1 MTATICHEEQA
12 CSSLTRSSTEYRPL
26 AEAAGLEHALRSSPA
41 ILTSSMQRTPQALPV
56 RLAGFRGCES
66 LKEAKV
72 SSIRSSVSYAT
83 FSPLGRDTS
92 PALLRVGEWTFHGS
106 MTTIYD
112 GSAGLSNSS
121 IKMGRARDRTGSHS
135 DMLVA
140 VKTVAL
146 DSDEDSVKM
155 IRRELAILGDLGDS
169 HPHILPMLCF
179 AETSVDLVLLTR
191 FASAG
196 DLASYMPRN
205 SPVAEGEIRKLAQQ
219 LLSALSFLHGCRIVH
234 GDVKPQN
241 IFLTEFDDAG
251 VLAQVSD
258 FGLSA
263 RVPDG
268 QNAIHVDGV
277 QGSYG
282 FVPAEVIDMGELGFA
297 ADLFALGV
305 MVFRYLGGHDP
316 FFPPSKVHDPIE
328 FDDRSWAPV
337 SAGAREFAVRLLC
350 SDPEARGE
358 SAALCADPWVI
369 AAGAG
374 EEAAEHAPTD
384 VPVRF
389 LDLAHA
395 REVWERGDL
404 A

>member
-1 MTATICHEEQA
+1 M
-12 CSSLTRSSTEYRPL
+12 R
-26 AEAAGLEHALRSSPA
+26 
-41 ILTSSMQRTPQALPV
+41 RTPQALPV
-56 RLAGFRGCES
+56 RLAGLRGCES
-66 LKEAKV
+66 LKTARV
-72 SSIRSSVSYAT
+72 SSIRSSVSVAT
-83 FSPLGRDTS
+83 FFPQVHDASPVFR
-92 PALLRVGEWTFHGS
+92 RVGEWTFHGS

-121 IKMGRARDRTGSHS
+121 IKMGRARDSTGSHS
-135 DMLVA
+135 DMFVA

-146 DSDEDSVKM
+146 DSDEDSVNM
-155 IRRELAILGDLGDS
+155 IRREQAILGDLGDS
-169 HPHILPMLCF
+169 HPHILPMLDF
-179 AETSVDLVLLTR
+179 AETNVDLVLLTR

-196 DLASYMPRN
+196 DLASYMPKN
-205 SPVAEGEIRKLAQQ
+205 SPVAEGEIRKLARQ
-219 LLSALSFLHGCRIVH
+219 LLSALSFLHGLRIVH

-263 RVPDG
+263 RVPEG
-268 QNAIHVDGV
+268 QRAIHVDGV

-282 FVPAEVIDMGELGFA
+282 FVPAEVIDGGEVGFA

-316 FFPPSKVHDPIE
+316 FFPPSKVHDVIE

-337 SAGAREFAVRLLC
+337 TAGAREFAVRLL
-350 SDPEARGE
+350 SPEPEARGE

-369 AAGAG
+369 VAGAA
-374 EEAAEHAPTD
+374 EEAAEPASTAL
-384 VPVRF
+384 PVRF